1 MAVRSSGAECGD
13 STEKWGFFKRQG
25 WITLYQ
31 AAAVGAC
38 LIFDAWCHEKWWSM
52 LMILKQLSI
61 KRVLTDA
68 FDEKLA
74 LGRPK
79 QTHKYTAWNSAQN
92 AWCLFLLLM
101 IFVFWS
107 T

>member
-79 QTHKYTAWNSAQN
+79 QTHT
-92 AWCLFLLLM
+92 LLETLLKM
-101 IFVFWS
+101 RDVCFSF
-107 T
+107 